1 MTRHKRSFW
10 LLRPLLGRR
19 QRKKRKPEGRRL
31 DEDIRFIIPEED
43 ARRLKA
49 MGVAKVY
56 TPKDFVLNMI
66 MKDIVTLV
74 DPKAGAAE

>member
-1 MTRHKRSFW
+1 MV
-10 LLRPLLGRR
+10 LLYVDISMERMRNEGLGHI
-19 QRKKRKPEGRRL
+19 PVIVGG
-31 DEDIRFIIPEED
+31 IIPEED

-74 DPKAGAAE
+74 DPKAVAAE